1 MSINSQYHNLLYP
14 EVDIGFSQP
23 NYTVNENFGLFFQ
36 VCITSDDSVSFFQD
50 GVMVD
55 VHYGTLESSAKG
67 KLYSTLSCTI
77 SPSLLPSLSIRLPPS
92 LSPSLSPL
100 SIIPAA
106 DDYVANTGDLQFT
119 DSSKTES
126 WWTFTT
132 ELWKVLLKVS
142 SIVLS
147 HVLSV
152 PPSFP
157 LSPSVSLHPSLP
169 PSLLSQ

>member
-1 MSINSQYHNLLYP
+1 M
-14 EVDIGFSQP
+14 DIGFSQP
-23 NYTVNENFGLFFQ
+23 NYSVNENFGLFFQ

-50 GVMVD
+50 GVVVD
-55 VHYGTLESSAKG
+55 VHYGTLEGSAKG

-77 SPSLLPSLSIRLPPS
+77 SPSLLPSLPIHLPPS

-106 DDYVANTGDLQFT
+106 DVYVANAGDLQFT

-147 HVLSV
+147 RVLSV
-152 PPSFP
+152 PPSLP
-157 LSPSVSLHPSLP
+157 IRLP
-169 PSLLSQ
+169 PSLSPLSIIPAGDDYVANTGDL